1 MLVKPA
7 MNNPLAVT
15 PRTSP
20 RYTTVAIALHWFL
33 AAAIVLGF
41 LVGLQES
48 DAPVS
53 PARVRWIN
61 YHKWIG
67 ITILGLSV
75 LRLLWRFSH
84 RPPQPPE
91 SMQRWQRKASDW
103 TTLALYLCF
112 FIVPIAGWAYSCAD
126 GFHVVYLGLIRL
138 PDLAPKNKALA
149 DVLIDVHATLAW
161 TLATLVGVHVAA
173 ALKHHFIDK
182 DGLLLRM
189 WLGGGVGKAPR

>member
-1 MLVKPA
+1 VDKS
-7 MNNPLAVT
+7 LAAAS
-15 PRTSP
+15 RTAP
-20 RYTTVAIALHWFL
+20 RYTIVAIVLHWFL
-33 AAAIVLGF
+33 AAAILFGF

-53 PARVRWIN
+53 PARLRWIN

-67 ITILGLSV
+67 ITILGLSL
-75 LRLLWRFSH
+75 LRLLWRASH
-84 RPPQPPE
+84 RPPAPPE
-91 SMQRWQRKASDW
+91 SMPAWQRKASDW
-103 TTLALYLCF
+103 MYRALYLFF
-112 FIVPIAGWAYSCAD
+112 FIVPVAGWAYSCAD
-126 GFHVVYLGLIRL
+126 GFHVVYLGLIPL

-161 TLATLVGVHVAA
+161 TLATLVGLHVAA

-189 WLGGGVGKAPR
+189 WLRGSLRRVTR